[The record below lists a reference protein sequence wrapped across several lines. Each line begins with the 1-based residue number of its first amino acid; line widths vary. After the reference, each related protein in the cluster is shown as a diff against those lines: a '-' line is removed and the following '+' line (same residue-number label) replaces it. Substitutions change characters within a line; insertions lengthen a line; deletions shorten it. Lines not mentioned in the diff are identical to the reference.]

1 MLVKLMTTKGEVC
14 SMGILKLNYKALRV
28 LLAVLVISM
37 SASGCT
43 VKLAYNFLDWG
54 LYWEL
59 KDYVKF
65 NQDQRLFV
73 KDEISQLIEWH
84 RSDELPKYAD
94 QLEELSIGLESGMTV
109 EQLEATYDS
118 LRDSWRRIVI
128 KTLPAA
134 IDIISNLN
142 DQQINDFFEMLIE
155 KEGDDAKD
163 IERGTNIRTV
173 KEREDYVSEKLVD
186 AIGQLNKE
194 QKALIAQWARSI
206 ESTKEFSLAQA
217 IQWRTRM
224 QVVIAERTDTQ
235 QLEKN
240 LMVLLANPDQLR
252 SASYRRVI
260 EKNKHRVVQ
269 LLFDLNETLT
279 NQQRSK
285 LVKKLEGFIE
295 DFRDLSDLSD

>member
-1 MLVKLMTTKGEVC
+1 
-14 SMGILKLNYKALRV
+14 MGILKLNYKALRV
-28 LLAVLVISM
+28 LLAVLIISM

-65 NQDQRLFV
+65 NQDQRLLV

-84 RSDELPKYAD
+84 RNAELPKYAD
-94 QLEELSIGLESGMTV
+94 QLEKLSIGLQSGMTV
-109 EQLEATYDS
+109 EQLEATYDN

-134 IDIISNLN
+134 VVIISNLN

-163 IERGTNIRTV
+163 IESGANAQTV
-173 KEREDYVSEKLVD
+173 KEREAYVSEKLVD
-186 AIGQLNKE
+186 AIGQLNEE

-206 ESTKEFSLAQA
+206 ESTKELSLAQA

-224 QVVIAERTDTQ
+224 QVVIAERNDAQ

-252 SASYRRVI
+252 PASYRSVI
-260 EKNKHRVVQ
+260 EKNKRRVMQ

-295 DFRDLSDLSD
+295 DFRDLSD